1 MALTIAGTGFSTC
14 TSKKLRVLLIP
25 FFATSHIEPFTDLAI
40 RLAAAAAVEAT
51 VAVTPANVSIVRSVL
66 ERHYGKHHTA
76 PVKITTYPFPA
87 VDGLPGG
94 VENLGKAAPADSWRI
109 DATAVSDAL
118 MRPAQEALVREQ
130 SPDALVTDLHFVWNV
145 RVAEEL
151 GVPCVRFSVIG
162 AFSSLAMR
170 HLELLAPDV
179 AGGDPD
185 PDVVAVVPRFPG
197 PPVRMPRA
205 ELPEFLRRKAEV
217 GCSTRNPFY
226 AAQAD
231 CFGLAVNTFSD
242 LEQHYCEMQM
252 RQGYVKRAYFLGPV
266 SPRPSPGCIDWLDS
280 KPDRSV
286 VYVCFGSLAPV
297 SDAQLRELALGL
309 EASGRPFLWVV
320 RAEEWA
326 PPEGREE
333 RVRDRGLMVTTW
345 APQTAILGHQA
356 VGAFVTH
363 CGWNSVLETV
373 AAGVPV
379 LTWPLVF
386 EQFITERLVTEVLGI
401 GERLWPHGAGVR
413 STSSAEHELV
423 PAEAVAR
430 VVMAFM
436 PPGGPGDAARGRP
449 FHVLAAPAG
458 RQYAM
463 KHLFYPSAEA
473 LKAAAQD
480 ARTTTKKKPST
491 LERLSVLPKPEI
503 NFHPKSSVTGS
514 STIRDSFSLLGRDG
528 IVFTDSSGTTA
539 LYSTVDGTV
548 ATIPRTARSITGPYC
563 MNLPMTPADRT
574 EEERRS
580 LYVMD
585 LSEHVRVDDL
595 FQVLACHQDDGWHWR
610 ALPAPP
616 FVSRYPYDFGRTTCY
631 TAVDSS
637 TICMSSTQG
646 GFGTYAFDTARH
658 VQARVE
664 AGRQMGAALPPLSQ
678 VMRLGPLRHGRRG
691 AATGAARCLGFS

>member
-1 MALTIAGTGFSTC
+1 MAST
-14 TSKKLRVLLIP
+14 TSSSRSSSKKLRILLIP
-25 FFATSHIEPFTDLAI
+25 FFATSHIEPFTDLAL
-40 RLAAAAAVEAT
+40 RLAAAANPGATVEAT
-51 VAVTPANVSIVRSVL
+51 VAVTPANVPIVRSLL
-66 ERHYGKHHTA
+66 ERRTHDAAGSEGM
-76 PVKITTYPFPA
+76 PVKIATYPFPA
-87 VDGLPGG
+87 VDGLPRG

-109 DATAVSDAL
+109 DAAAVSDAL

-145 RVAEEL
+145 GVAEEL

-170 HLELLAPDV
+170 HLELLASDV

-197 PPVRMPRA
+197 PPVRMPRT

-217 GCSTRNPFY
+217 DCSTTNPFY

-242 LEQHYCEMQM
+242 LEQHYCEMNT

-266 SPRPSPGCIDWLDS
+266 SPRPSPAAVGAGGGGGCTDWLDS

-320 RAEEWA
+320 RAEKWT
-326 PPEGREE
+326 PPEGWEE
-333 RVRDRGLMVTTW
+333 RVRGRGLMVTTW

-379 LTWPLVF
+379 MTWPLVF

-413 STSSAEHELV
+413 STSCTEHELV

-430 VVMAFM
+430 AVTAFM
-436 PPGGPGDAARGRP
+436 APGGPGDAARGRVMDLAAKAHAAMAEGGSSRCDLRRLVDDLVEARRAAGGIKSVLAPIENP
-449 FHVLAAPAG
+449 FHV
-458 RQYAM
+458 
-463 KHLFYPSAEA
+463 
-473 LKAAAQD
+473 
-480 ARTTTKKKPST
+480 
-491 LERLSVLPKPEI
+491 
-503 NFHPKSSVTGS
+503 
-514 STIRDSFSLLGRDG
+514 
-528 IVFTDSSGTTA
+528 
-539 LYSTVDGTV
+539 
-548 ATIPRTARSITGPYC
+548 
-563 MNLPMTPADRT
+563 
-574 EEERRS
+574 
-580 LYVMD
+580 
-585 LSEHVRVDDL
+585 
-595 FQVLACHQDDGWHWR
+595 
-610 ALPAPP
+610 
-616 FVSRYPYDFGRTTCY
+616 
-631 TAVDSS
+631 
-637 TICMSSTQG
+637 
-646 GFGTYAFDTARH
+646 
-658 VQARVE
+658 
-664 AGRQMGAALPPLSQ
+664 
-678 VMRLGPLRHGRRG
+678 
-691 AATGAARCLGFS
+691 

>member
-217 GCSTRNPFY
+217 DAPRLREARLLPRACL
-226 AAQAD
+226 AAAI
-231 CFGLAVNTFSD
+231 A
-242 LEQHYCEMQM
+242 
-252 RQGYVKRAYFLGPV
+252 
-266 SPRPSPGCIDWLDS
+266 GCIDWLDS

-436 PPGGPGDAARGRP
+436 PPGGPGDAARGR
-449 FHVLAAPAG
+449 VRDLAAKAHA
-458 RQYAM
+458 AM
-463 KHLFYPSAEA
+463 VEG
-473 LKAAAQD
+473 
-480 ARTTTKKKPST
+480 
-491 LERLSVLPKPEI
+491 
-503 NFHPKSSVTGS
+503 GS
-514 STIRDSFSLLGRDG
+514 SHRDL
-528 IVFTDSSGTTA
+528 
-539 LYSTVDGTV
+539 
-548 ATIPRTARSITGPYC
+548 
-563 MNLPMTPADRT
+563 
-574 EEERRS
+574 RR
-580 LYVMD
+580 L
-585 LSEHVRVDDL
+585 VDDL
-595 FQVLACHQDDGWHWR
+595 VEARSAAGGIKSVLAPIGS
-610 ALPAPP
+610 P
-616 FVSRYPYDFGRTTCY
+616 F
-631 TAVDSS
+631 
-637 TICMSSTQG
+637 
-646 GFGTYAFDTARH
+646 
-658 VQARVE
+658 
-664 AGRQMGAALPPLSQ
+664 
-678 VMRLGPLRHGRRG
+678 HG
-691 AATGAARCLGFS
+691 